1 MDGSIYTQTLR
12 EPLEFKL
19 CKKCNEKKA
28 LDNFARVKLRKDGR
42 NGTCKACKRSA
53 PGSKKNKNSAG
64 YYARIR
70 YET

>member
-1 MDGSIYTQTLR
+1 MEGSIYTKTLLGQ
-12 EPLEFKL
+12 LEFKV
-19 CKKCNEKKA
+19 CKKA
-28 LDNFARVKLRKDGR
+28 LENFARVKLRKDGR

-53 PGSKKNKNSAG
+53 PGSKKNKNSDG